1 MTHRRLY
8 ETIGVRYDD
17 VDVLP
22 IILSKIKD
30 LLNQS
35 SDIDSDQT
43 LMVNMNEFGPS
54 SVDFFIYAHTHTTDW
69 TLFHQIKEKM
79 LLQIAFAYKL
89 EDTAVNVTSS
99 LSPEQ
104 IEQIQAQQAK
114 APTLFARDV
123 G

>member
-79 LLQIAFAYKL
+79 LLQISEIITTHNAEIAFPTTTIQLSAL
-89 EDTAVNVTSS
+89 ENEKINELAVSS
-99 LSPEQ
+99 KIS
-104 IEQIQAQQAK
+104 
-114 APTLFARDV
+114 
-123 G
+123 